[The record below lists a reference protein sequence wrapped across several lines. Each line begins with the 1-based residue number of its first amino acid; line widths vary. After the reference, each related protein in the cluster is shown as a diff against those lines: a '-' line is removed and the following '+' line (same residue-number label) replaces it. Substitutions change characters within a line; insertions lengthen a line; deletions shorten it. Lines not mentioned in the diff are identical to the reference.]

1 MNRGSRYRRN
11 PNKHWS
17 TVVTGSAVTVI
28 VALCVVLFLANPG
41 LDIPLGSRGTTTSQP
56 SQSQA
61 QPAKGTTSSGT
72 SQPAK
77 ITLLGAGDNMQHTP
91 MLTAC
96 KTDSGYDFEPIYTQ
110 IKPVVSAADIA
121 FVNQEMPI
129 NPAAEPQGYP
139 LFNAASEMCEA
150 LVDTGFD
157 VISESNNHM
166 LDQGEKGLQATIDYW
181 KTKSGI
187 TQVGAYQDDADL
199 HKPHIVEKNG
209 FKVAYLAMT
218 EMTNNFSL
226 PGDSKLRILYT
237 SQTDTIRQLIQAA
250 RQQADIVVVSVH
262 WGTEDTFDLTDA
274 QTMLAQKMVDWGA
287 DVIFGNHPHALQK
300 LTTLK
305 RQSDGATCPVI
316 YAFGNL
322 ISTQYDPW
330 NLVSG
335 LLSITYTRNANG
347 KADFQGMQFQPI
359 VTYYETGAKN
369 IHVQWL
375 KDFTDEMAK
384 KSRTWSKTS
393 GKFTPSYAKSIV
405 DKSIPKEY
413 QNWT

>member
-1 MNRGSRYRRN
+1 MNRGYRYRRH

-17 TVVTGSAVTVI
+17 RVVAESAVAVI
-28 VALCVVLFLANPG
+28 AAFCVVLFLAGPG
-41 LDIPLGSRGTTTSQP
+41 LNLSLGSGTATVSQP
-56 SQSQA
+56 SQS

-91 MLTAC
+91 MLDAC
-96 KTDSGYDFEPIYTQ
+96 KTDDGYDFKPIYTQ

-129 NPAAEPQGYP
+129 NPDAEPQGYP
-139 LFNAASEMCEA
+139 LFNAAPEMCEA

-181 KTKSGI
+181 KTKPGI
-187 TQVGAYQDDADL
+187 MQIGAYQDDADL
-199 HKPHIVEKNG
+199 RKPHIVEKNG

-226 PGDSKLRILYT
+226 PEGSKLRILYT

-250 RQQADIVVVSVH
+250 KQQADLVVVSVH
-262 WGTEDTFDLTDA
+262 WGTEDTFDLTDT
-274 QTMLAQKMVDWGA
+274 QTTLAQEMVDWGA

-335 LLSITYTRNANG
+335 LLSVTYTRDANG
-347 KADFQGMQFQPI
+347 KAVFQGMQFRPI

-375 KDFTDEMAK
+375 KDFTDEMAQ
-384 KSRTWSKTS
+384 KSRTWSKTG
-393 GKFTPSYAKSIV
+393 GKFTPAYAKSVV
-405 DKSIPKEY
+405 DQSIPKEY